1 MEGVK
6 QVLLVKVCDQSHFLY
21 MAVEKFLHGGHEHGS
36 C

>member
-6 QVLLVKVCDQSHFLY
+6 QVLLVKVCGHFLY